1 MEALFEYLGKLGYLI
16 DLTYL
21 VPLLLIA
28 GILDGIAGGGGVIA
42 LPAYLITGMPAQNA
56 YACNKIQSGL
66 GTSCSCARF
75 IKDKYID
82 FKTVLIALPF
92 TILASLG
99 ATEVIQSI
107 DADII
112 KIIIISCMP
121 IPVGLMFLR
130 RKLSSGSV
138 MSQSLN
144 NPTVVLY
151 AMLAGVI
158 LGAYDG
164 FFGPGGGTIAIM
176 LFSMLLHYDLRVGN
190 GNGKFIIVVSNITAT
205 IKYIIGGFMIWH
217 VAIPCALANMAGS
230 YIGASLAVKKGE
242 KLVFP
247 AMITVIVLVVVQTVL
262 GLCGIGFGG

>member
-1 MEALFEYLGKLGYLI
+1 MEAILEYLGKLGYLL

-28 GILDGIAGGGGVIA
+28 GILDGIAGGGGIIA
-42 LPAYLITGMPAQNA
+42 LPAYLLTGMPAQNA

-92 TILASLG
+92 TVCASLT
-99 ATEVIQSI
+99 ATEIIQSI
-107 DADII
+107 DADVI
-112 KIIIISCMP
+112 KIVIICCMP

-130 RKLSSGSV
+130 RRLSSGSV
-138 MSQSLN
+138 ISQTLN
-144 NPTVVLY
+144 ARVVLF
-151 AMLAGVI
+151 AMLAGAI

-190 GNGKFIIVVSNITAT
+190 GNGKFIIVVSNLTAT
-205 IKYIIGGFMIWH
+205 ITYIIGGYMIWH
-217 VAIPCALANMAGS
+217 VAIPCALANMVGS